1 MPNRIRE
8 LRAARGLTL
17 EQLAQETGT
26 SVQQLSRLEKGDRRL
41 TEGWMRRIAP
51 ALSVRPADLLTD
63 TTPNDGELIKHP
75 EELRVLRFWRL
86 LAPNEKLMIGAFAR
100 LKGLELISGDNPKKR
115 RA

>member
-8 LRAARGLTL
+8 LRQARGLTL
-17 EQLAQETGT
+17 EELAQQTAT
-26 SVQQLSRLEKGDRRL
+26 SVQQLSRLEKGERRL

-63 TTPNDGELIKHP
+63 TTPDDGEFVQHP
-75 EELRVLRFWRL
+75 EEIRVLRFWRL
-86 LAPNEKLMIGAFAR
+86 LNATEKLMIGTFAR
-100 LKGLELISGDNPKKR
+100 GKGLELINGDNPKKR